1 MSDTITVK
9 KNTETHRY
17 EGFLDDEQVGFA
29 DYREDGDVVTMPHT
43 IVPER
48 FGGRGFASQIVRF
61 ALDDVR
67 AAGKKVDPVCPYVA
81 SWLDKHPDYADV
93 RVTAS

>member
-29 DYREDGDVVTMPHT
+29 DYREDGDVVT
-43 IVPER
+43 I
-48 FGGRGFASQIVRF
+48 
-61 ALDDVR
+61 
-67 AAGKKVDPVCPYVA
+67 
-81 SWLDKHPDYADV
+81 
-93 RVTAS
+93 TASAPGPGGTRIGFGEVSGRVLPAR